1 MIKIRTNLINPIS
14 PDEVQLLKDYVL
26 GYDNG
31 IIKLIR
37 PYDPERDKDSESAL
51 DSVIIPGLIDLHT
64 HLSQY
69 HARASYQP
77 SLLPWLYEHIF
88 PAEARSKDP
97 DYARAT
103 SAAFFKA
110 LFAAGT
116 TTAVIYTAPFKQ
128 ACEIA
133 LDTALQLGARALI
146 GMTMMDAN
154 SPDYLIQK
162 TAQAL
167 DDSFDLFERYNA
179 KDSRI
184 GYIFSP
190 RFALSCS
197 ADLMKQT
204 ADFAHRHDAYIQSHL
219 SENEDEV
226 AQVKEIFGKPTYTQ
240 VYEYFGLLGPKTILG
255 HAIHLSAEEM
265 NILARSNTAIAH
277 CPESNFFLKS
287 GEFPFAALLDKTLRI
302 GLASDVAAGNSLSML
317 QQAKFAS
324 YRQSSHSLS
333 PQRLFWHLT
342 LGAAEALGWQDRIGS
357 LQIGKDA
364 DLCQI
369 KLKAPYEFDQ
379 QLLSA
384 LIYLSEEFPIS
395 RTIIHG
401 NTVFQS

>member
-1 MIKIRTNLINPIS
+1 MIKIRTNLLNPIS
-14 PDEVQLLKDYVL
+14 PDEVQLLKDHVL
-26 GYDNG
+26 GYKDG
-31 IIKLIR
+31 IIKLLR
-37 PYDPERDKDSESAL
+37 PFDPEQDKDSEYAL

-69 HARASYQP
+69 WVRASYQP
-77 SLLPWLYEHIF
+77 SLLPWLNQHIF
-88 PAEARSKDP
+88 PAEAKSKDP
-97 DYARAT
+97 DYAHST
-103 SAAFFKA
+103 SEAFFKA
-110 LFAAGT
+110 LFASGT
-116 TTAVIYTAPFKQ
+116 TTSVIYTAPFKK

-133 LDTALQLGARALI
+133 LDTALHLGARALI

-154 SPDYLIQK
+154 SPNYLIQK

-167 DDSFDLFERYNA
+167 EDSFDLFERYNA
-179 KDSRI
+179 RDSRI

-219 SENEDEV
+219 SENKDEI
-226 AQVKEIFGKPTYTQ
+226 ARVKEIFGKPTYTQ
-240 VYEYFGLLGPKTILG
+240 VYDDVGLLGPKTIMG
-255 HAIHLSAEEM
+255 HAIHLSEEEM
-265 NILARSNTAIAH
+265 DILVRTNTAIAH

-287 GEFPFAALLDKTLRI
+287 GEFPFAALLEKNLRI
-302 GLASDVAAGNSLSML
+302 GFASDVAAGNSLSML
-317 QQAKFAS
+317 QQAKLAS
-324 YRQSSHSLS
+324 YRQSSLSLS

-357 LQIGKDA
+357 LQVGKEA

-369 KLKAPYEFDQ
+369 RLNAHHAADEH
-379 QLLSA
+379 LLPK
-384 LIYLSEEFPIS
+384 LIYLSEEFPVS